1 MSEIFTASN
10 GRKVR
15 DSDHFETGV
24 RVSGV
29 IWAELSNEQTQALR
43 EYFLAERDKE
53 LGRWRDPEAPNNVVI
68 PDKERPNRVVVSRE
82 DKVSYE
88 IWWRDQVEP
97 GKPFQGMR
105 GYNSAKRYFEAH
117 PEKKPWHDA
126 EPGEWWEIT
135 FNGKTYKA
143 LVDLEKDFSY
153 KEEGSWG
160 AEYINNDNPS
170 ITAGRKL

>member
-10 GRKVR
+10 GRKVQG
-15 DSDHFETGV
+15 SDRFETGI
-24 RVSGV
+24 RVSGF

-53 LGRWRDPEAPNNVVI
+53 LGRWRDPVDSTFIVRSRNDELVTVFDEI
-68 PDKERPNRVVVSRE
+68 KCEGTDWNRA
-82 DKVSYE
+82 
-88 IWWRDQVEP
+88 QVA
-97 GKPFQGMR
+97 QR
-105 GYNSAKRYFEAH
+105 LNSICHGYDTAERYFDAH

-135 FNGKTYKA
+135 FNGETHKA
-143 LVDLEKDFSY
+143 LVDLEHDFSY
-153 KEEGSWG
+153 LGEGRL
-160 AEYINNDNPS
+160 AEYVHRSTPV